1 MVYHPPPGPHT
12 SGRPECDA
20 GRRGA
25 TSRRPLGRRGLALPN
40 LLPFTPVT
48 EAMLTEIP
56 EHLLERSRARR
67 AAMGGGDGGAGDGDS
82 SGGDSGASASA
93 PAKAT
98 ASAPAAASMPAH
110 PAPAEEPPPPPPSP
124 MVEAYNNRRKI
135 PFWAMGVLAFIPV
148 WAYIYVGT
156 LDPPPEGDGPAV
168 LGAEEYASGCAGCHG
183 GGGGGGVGPAF
194 TNGAIYETWPTFE
207 EHFEW
212 VRLGSSGWQAEKGST
227 YGANDK
233 PVNGGM
239 PGFAEEAL
247 DDAHLIYIL
256 LHERELG
263 GENPDPED
271 QARLEVVAQVL
282 FENDEMTLE
291 EAIAMAEEE
300 GLFEVA
306 AE

>member
-1 MVYHPPPGPHT
+1 M
-12 SGRPECDA
+12 R
-20 GRRGA
+20 
-25 TSRRPLGRRGLALPN
+25 LGRDGLALPN
-40 LLPFTPVT
+40 LTPFTPVT

-67 AAMGGGDGGAGDGDS
+67 AAMGGGDGGAGEGDS
-82 SGGDSGASASA
+82 SGGDSGASAAA
-93 PAKAT
+93 PAKT
-98 ASAPAAASMPAH
+98 EASAPAAASMPAH
-110 PAPAEEPPPPPPSP
+110 PAPADEPPPPPPSP
-124 MVEAYNNRRKI
+124 MVQAYENRRKI
-135 PFWAMGVLAFIPV
+135 PFWAMPVLAILPV
-148 WAYIYVGT
+148 WAYVYVGT

-168 LGAEEYASGCAGCHG
+168 LGEEAYAGACAQCHG

-207 EHFEW
+207 DHFEW
-212 VRLGSSGWQAEKGST
+212 VRLGSNGWSEEKGST

-233 PVNGGM
+233 PVTGGM
-239 PGFAEEAL
+239 PGFAETSL
-247 DDAHLIYIL
+247 SDADLVYIV

-271 QARLEVVAQVL
+271 QVRLEVVAEVL
-282 FENDEMTLE
+282 FENPDMTLE
-291 EAIAMAEEE
+291 DAIAMAEEE